1 MRKEGRAG
9 RRQVAVV
16 LRRLNTVA
24 KEVDLPNSDKVSP
37 GI

>member
-9 RRQVAVV
+9 RRQVAAL

-24 KEVDLPNSDKVSP
+24 KEVDLPNADRV
-37 GI
+37 